1 MLDFAIIAE
10 GPTDQ
15 IVLRSIIDGVCDW
28 EEDPFVTNVQPPY
41 DETSKERVDGG
52 WTLVL
57 DQLTSGK
64 YKDALATSRYVIV
77 QIDTDILSDLWTS
90 LQRPDPLP
98 ATNAVQDVIA
108 ALAAKIDP
116 SVRDRLIFAIGVE
129 STECWLLPL
138 IVDRSRPRDRAKTR
152 TCYKT
157 VNHELK
163 LQKEPPLGPP
173 PDGKDTKRYSKI
185 ARAYETAG
193 VAESHAAHN
202 PGLRAFVDQLKAVS
216 PPAP

>member
-41 DETSKERVDGG
+41 DETGKERVDGG

-90 LQRPDPLP
+90 LQRPDSLP
-98 ATNAVQDVIA
+98 
-108 ALAAKIDP
+108 
-116 SVRDRLIFAIGVE
+116 RG
-129 STECWLLPL
+129 
-138 IVDRSRPRDRAKTR
+138 RSP
-152 TCYKT
+152 
-157 VNHELK
+157 
-163 LQKEPPLGPP
+163 
-173 PDGKDTKRYSKI
+173 
-185 ARAYETAG
+185 
-193 VAESHAAHN
+193 
-202 PGLRAFVDQLKAVS
+202 
-216 PPAP
+216 